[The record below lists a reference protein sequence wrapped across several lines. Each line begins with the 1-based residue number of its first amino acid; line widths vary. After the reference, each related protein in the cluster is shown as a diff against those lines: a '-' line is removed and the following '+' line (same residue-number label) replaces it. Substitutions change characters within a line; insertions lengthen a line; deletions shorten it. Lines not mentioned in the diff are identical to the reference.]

1 MSVLPTGSATP
12 QVFQLLAAAAPLGT
26 GLLLCAIQCAAK
38 APHHGVVTEVG
49 FRSKIRRVEVVEDNV
64 LFRGIRLADILLL
77 FFQATSN
84 QGASPCF
91 ACIISSGAFF
101 LIRSKAFAS
110 ASFRS
115 ASAAAMKS
123 ATDFGASIGP
133 VYLLRALKKAVICAS
148 VRVGVRM
155 SLSGLVLSASLLFAS
170 RMTTAA
176 AGLPLM

>member
-1 MSVLPTGSATP
+1 MFSFFAGSVSATFFFSSSIRTSTMCFP
-12 QVFQLLAAAAPLGT
+12 LLRL
-26 GLLLCAIQCAAK
+26 
-38 APHHGVVTEVG
+38 HHFFG
-49 FRSKIRRVEVVEDNV
+49 
-64 LFRGIRLADILLL
+64 GI
-77 FFQATSN
+77 
-84 QGASPCF
+84 
-91 ACIISSGAFF
+91 F

-155 SLSGLVLSASLLFAS
+155 SLSGPALSASLLFAS
-170 RMTTAA
+170 SYQRQPP
-176 AGLPLM
+176 GCR